1 MCVEFDPKIGIF
13 RLILYQIISFSQKK
27 IHDELERI
35 HRKLHACRLIKDSMH
50 IRRKDGG
57 GSGVNDRLQ
66 GVITRLL
73 AA

>member
-1 MCVEFDPKIGIF
+1 MSK
-13 RLILYQIISFSQKK
+13 LILQIKRKREKQNDCR
-27 IHDELERI
+27 HDELERI